1 MSLRLSVRHLG
12 RCLLLSL
19 LAVGL
24 SGCFE
29 VQQKLTVHED
39 GEAELMLTVALSK
52 GMVDLTESTGN
63 DADCDTDFGFEDD
76 LPPTLTKTSHTRTK
90 DGDVLCDV
98 IVTGPLIDMIPVM
111 EDYTERKDKGND
123 FVLIQDLGDG
133 KFALVGQYDFSDDSI
148 DKELQ
153 ESPKGLEKAI
163 RGAVMASLEGA
174 EISWEVMAP
183 NVLETNGETREDGSV
198 VWSFPLSDAVMTG
211 NTYTF
216 EVIFETTPQAKF
228 F

>member
-1 MSLRLSVRHLG
+1 MGSRKYRS
-12 RCLLLSL
+12 
-19 LAVGL
+19 
-24 SGCFE
+24 
-29 VQQKLTVHED
+29 
-39 GEAELMLTVALSK
+39 
-52 GMVDLTESTGN
+52 
-63 DADCDTDFGFEDD
+63 DTLCRQIHGV
-76 LPPTLTKTSHTRTK
+76 
-90 DGDVLCDV
+90 VLCDV

-111 EDYTERKDKGND
+111 EDYTERKVKGND

-148 DKELQ
+148 DNELQ

-174 EISWEVMAP
+174 EISWEVRVP

>member
-1 MSLRLSVRHLG
+1 MNLRLSVRILG
-12 RCLLLSL
+12 RGL
-19 LAVGL
+19 LASLIALGL

-29 VQQKLTVHED
+29 VQQKLTVQED
-39 GEAELMLTVALSK
+39 GEAELMLTVAVSED
-52 GMVDLTESTGN
+52 MADLADSTGN
-63 DADCDTDFGFEDD
+63 DADCDTDFGFEED
-76 LPPTLTKTSHTRTK
+76 LPPTLTKTSNTRTEE
-90 DGDVLCDV
+90 GDVLCDV
-98 IVTGPLIDMIPVM
+98 IVAGPLVDMIPVM
-111 EDYTERKDKGND
+111 EDYTESKEGND

-148 DKELQ
+148 DNDLEGT
-153 ESPKGLEKAI
+153 PKGLEKAI

-174 EISWEVMAP
+174 EISWEVSVP

-211 NTYTF
+211 DTYTF
-216 EVIFETTPQAKF
+216 EVIFETTPKPKF